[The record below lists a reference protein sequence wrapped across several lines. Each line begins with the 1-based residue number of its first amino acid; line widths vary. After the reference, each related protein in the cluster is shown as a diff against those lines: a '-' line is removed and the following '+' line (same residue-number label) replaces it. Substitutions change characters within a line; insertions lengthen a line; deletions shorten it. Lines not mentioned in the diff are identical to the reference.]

1 MSAPQYFAEIN
12 NENIVVY
19 VSVVT
24 KLFMEEN
31 PDRYP
36 GTWVETFIDAPNKTY
51 AGIGYTYDP
60 KTKNFTAPPVE
71 PIAWNGVTC
80 SATACSL
87 QSSCGDAL
95 HAVMTEATA
104 THAKTTTTGRSQNA
118 NHHSAT
124 RPEHALEIWFM
135 RPRLKPEELHAR
147 LIVIVG
153 IILAGVFAITVL
165 GFVYALMF
173 VTQPIGHQSPND
185 SAFIDL
191 LSTLTVFMT
200 GTLSGLV
207 ASNGLKS
214 KPKEPTHET

>member
-1 MSAPQYFAEIN
+1 
-12 NENIVVY
+12 
-19 VSVVT
+19 
-24 KLFMEEN
+24 
-31 PDRYP
+31 
-36 GTWVETFIDAPNKTY
+36 
-51 AGIGYTYDP
+51 
-60 KTKNFTAPPVE
+60 
-71 PIAWNGVTC
+71 
-80 SATACSL
+80 
-87 QSSCGDAL
+87 
-95 HAVMTEATA
+95 
-104 THAKTTTTGRSQNA
+104 
-118 NHHSAT
+118 
-124 RPEHALEIWFM
+124 M

-153 IILAGVFAITVL
+153 VILAGVFAILVL

-214 KPKEPTHET
+214 KPKEKTHETE